1 MLEIFAALLMIVF
14 GAFCI
19 FVGGAIASEM
29 PAMYGVDFIVAGFTS
44 LLMILCG
51 LFCFAVITEM

>member
-1 MLEIFAALLMIVF
+1 MIVF

-51 LFCFAVITEM
+51 LFCFAVGTEM